1 MKMLK
6 TSAVLIFCIFLQ
18 ACATGGFLPGS
29 RAQFSHSENPA
40 FITVMREWKF
50 AGGGATHSL
59 SLDGK
64 KIVGV
69 QNGTAYTFPV
79 SPGKHYVKYDKFLE
93 TVVVKPG
100 QRYFFKFKIVIFG
113 PKSPAYLEQMSYEEG
128 LKEFTKGDYTKV
140 TYDPNKDYDKEAGTE
155 E

>member
-1 MKMLK
+1 MKAIKIITIL
-6 TSAVLIFCIFLQ
+6 TFFSLLQ

-29 RAQFSHSENPA
+29 KTQFSQSENAA

-93 TVVVKPG
+93 TVVAKPG
-100 QRYFFKFKIVIFG
+100 QRYFFKFKIVVFG
-113 PKSPAYLEQMSYEEG
+113 PRSPAYLEQMSYEDG
-128 LKEFTKGDYTKV
+128 LKEFTTADYTKV
-140 TYDPNKDYDKEAGTE
+140 TYDPNHDYSKEAGDE